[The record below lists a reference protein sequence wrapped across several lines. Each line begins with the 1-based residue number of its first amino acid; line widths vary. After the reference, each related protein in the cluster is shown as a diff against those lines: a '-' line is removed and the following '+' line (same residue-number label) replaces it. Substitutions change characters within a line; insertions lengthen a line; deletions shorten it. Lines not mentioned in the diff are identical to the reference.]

1 VHEAP
6 VRGGFGGEVAAV
18 VAEKALGYLD
28 APILRVG
35 APWVPVPFSPT
46 LEDAYVPQEADVL
59 EAARSILAN

>member
-1 VHEAP
+1 
-6 VRGGFGGEVAAV
+6 VAAV

-46 LEDAYVPQEADVL
+46 LEDAYVPQELDVL
-59 EAARSILAN
+59 KAARAVLAN